1 MSHSLYLEQ
10 WKSLSE
16 KFKLG
21 MMKGTVV
28 FDFTVTD
35 LQGQKKISQNKSERE
50 REKIIAHL
58 DNSNNSSE
66 KAIADYIRKI

>member
-1 MSHSLYLEQ
+1 
-10 WKSLSE
+10 
-16 KFKLG
+16 